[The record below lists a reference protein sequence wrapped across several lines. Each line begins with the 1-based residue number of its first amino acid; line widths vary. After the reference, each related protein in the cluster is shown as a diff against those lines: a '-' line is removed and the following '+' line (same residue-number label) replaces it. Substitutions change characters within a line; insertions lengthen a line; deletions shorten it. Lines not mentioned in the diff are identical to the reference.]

1 MNFAPTRLMPSSDSS
16 RHSGCEQ
23 VRAIPGAECARY
35 PRLSMNRRPQLEIVA
50 PDASPEEAAA
60 VAAALSQFMRV
71 TAPPLVEPPP
81 RPNAWARAAL
91 AEGVMRQ
98 PDEAPSWG

>member
-1 MNFAPTRLMPSSDSS
+1 MGP
-16 RHSGCEQ
+16 
-23 VRAIPGAECARY
+23 ARY
-35 PRLSMNRRPQLEIVA
+35 SQLSVNRRPQLEIVA

-60 VAAALSQFMRV
+60 VAAALTQFMRG
-71 TAPPLVEPPP
+71 TAPLAVEPPP
-81 RPNAWARAAL
+81 RPSAWARAAL